1 MGKKCKCP
9 PAGAPEWMVT
19 YGDMVTLLLCFFVL
33 IVSFSEI
40 KKKEE
45 FQSVVEEIQ
54 KSFGMRGGGGKLPTE
69 DDPALSLI
77 ERLEAIRM
85 RQERTPNKSNVKD
98 PGQTGREPRVTTIR
112 EGKRYAVGGNILFE
126 PGSAELSD
134 RNKQSLIDLVS
145 RVKLKDSTNKIEL
158 VGHAAAMELA
168 RDNGTSGDLR
178 MLSYQRAVA
187 VENFLTG
194 NEIPLASR
202 LVGARFLLA
211 GAADREP
218 INPRGINSDEARSN
232 RRVEIIVT
240 EHIVEDRQG
249 SEGPPE
255 F

>member
-9 PAGAPEWMVT
+9 PPGAPDWMVT

-40 KKKEE
+40 KKKDE

-54 KSFGMRGGGGKLPTE
+54 KAFGMRGGGGKLPTQ

-112 EGKRYAVGGNILFE
+112 EGKRYAIGGKILFE
-126 PGSAELSD
+126 PGSAELSE
-134 RNKQSLIDLVS
+134 RSKAMLIDLVS

-158 VGHAAAMELA
+158 IGHAASMELSQS
-168 RDNGTSGDLR
+168 DGTSGDLG
-178 MLSYQRAVA
+178 MLSYERTAAVR
-187 VENFLTG
+187 NFMTG
-194 NEIPLASR
+194 NEIPEAYR
-202 LVGARFLLA
+202 LKRNRFFL
-211 GAADREP
+211 GSAANHEP
-218 INPRGINSDEARSN
+218 IDPRGINSDEARNN

-249 SEGPPE
+249 SEGPPD